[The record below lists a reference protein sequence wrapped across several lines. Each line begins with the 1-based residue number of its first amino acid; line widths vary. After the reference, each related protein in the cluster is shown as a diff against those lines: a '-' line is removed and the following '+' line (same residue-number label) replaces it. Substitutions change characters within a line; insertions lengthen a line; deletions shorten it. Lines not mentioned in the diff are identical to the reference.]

1 MTLLASVTPFT
12 SSSTT
17 GNGGSI
23 TLPSGTN
30 RKILVGFTKETSAT
44 VGALTFDGTSLLANL
59 AVSVESVANAANGS
73 AVYWYDVPDAKGSG
87 SYNLLWDQSVSNTLR
102 RAYVA
107 VLTDAATGAPGWD
120 DATFLDGDGTAV
132 SVTLTSV
139 SAGAFVFA
147 LGQCSSSSRTYV
159 WTSPLVERYD
169 ETIGGAYQ
177 STQADYDDATS
188 GNVTVTST
196 ISSTGATNRTTLA
209 AVAVASA
216 TPSAPV
222 ITVQPVAQTKVL
234 TNANTATFGIT
245 ATGTGGL
252 TYDWELENGV
262 GSGVYADVAD
272 GNGATWTGRTT
283 TSLVGTFTA
292 KTLSGRRVRCNV
304 TDSNGTTTS
313 TAVALTLFDGPQ
325 VTTFPATN
333 GSGVSTATLT
343 SDYVTGV
350 GEAIEVRIPLS
361 DGDVAVTVTTT

>member
-1 MTLLASVTPFT
+1 MAASV
-12 SSSTT
+12 
-17 GNGGSI
+17 
-23 TLPSGTN
+23 
-30 RKILVGFTKETSAT
+30 R
-44 VGALTFDGTSLLANL
+44 
-59 AVSVESVANAANGS
+59 
-73 AVYWYDVPDAKGSG
+73 
-87 SYNLLWDQSVSNTLR
+87 
-102 RAYVA
+102 
-107 VLTDAATGAPGWD
+107 
-120 DATFLDGDGTAV
+120 
-132 SVTLTSV
+132 
-139 SAGAFVFA
+139 
-147 LGQCSSSSRTYV
+147 SSSSPTPASAQSVTITTPAGAASGDKLIAFVYADGANPV
-159 WTSPLVERYD
+159 WSAATPADWTQVANESIVGPPGGVLTTFERVLTAAPAANY
-169 ETIGGAYQ
+169 TFNINGGVNRDLNAVMVCLNPDGAAWGTTVA
-177 STQADYDDATS
+177 SDVARIATATATS
-188 GNVTVTST
+188 EAVTGTASDSILVIGWASVNNRAITTAPATMTLARFSDGGSADLAVYT
-196 ISSTGATNRTTLA
+196 ELAPGAGSLTRTLEWASSTNTAVNAVLA
-209 AVAVASA
+209 VTAVAGP
-216 TPSAPV
+216 T

-325 VTTFPATN
+325 LTTFPATN

-343 SDYVTGV
+343 CDYVTGV

>member
-1 MTLLASVTPFT
+1 MATFIQSRASTSASIDQSLAYTSNVTAGSLLLVVVRESAAQTADPVVTDSRSNTYTKVREEAS
-12 SSSTT
+12 
-17 GNGGSI
+17 GGGGSVLSLFVAVNASAGANTVSVNSDNASATRFTI
-23 TLPSGTN
+23 HEFGGTWPADPRDQNAGNNSAGSASSPYATPTLNPGGPALVFACIGTQSDVAFSGAGT
-30 RKILVGFTKETSAT
+30 GFTLGPVAT
-44 VGALTFDGTSLLANL
+44 
-59 AVSVESVANAANGS
+59 
-73 AVYWYDVPDAKGSG
+73 
-87 SYNLLWDQSVSNTLR
+87 
-102 RAYVA
+102 
-107 VLTDAATGAPGWD
+107 AATGRLTSGYNIVSGAGAVGASFSWSSGTANGAGSIL
-120 DATFLDGDGTAV
+120 ATFLEV
-132 SVTLTSV
+132 
-139 SAGAFVFA
+139 AGP
-147 LGQCSSSSRTYV
+147 T
-159 WTSPLVERYD
+159 
-169 ETIGGAYQ
+169 
-177 STQADYDDATS
+177 
-188 GNVTVTST
+188 
-196 ISSTGATNRTTLA
+196 
-209 AVAVASA
+209 
-216 TPSAPV
+216 
-222 ITVQPVAQTKVL
+222 ITVQPTAQTKVL

-272 GNGATWTGRTT
+272 GSGATWTGRTT

-325 VTTFPATN
+325 LTTFPATN